1 MDPNPTVVVNNFL
14 LLVDTSVPRDLDKKW
29 LVNQHIRFIVKPG
42 IITEAKP
49 CHITASTNIS
59 MALLRVASAAELG
72 LSWLI

>member
-49 CHITASTNIS
+49 CQITASTNIS
-59 MALLRVASAAELG
+59 MALLRVASAT
-72 LSWLI
+72 